1 MKTYSFNI
9 NNTKKNNKKFYTTNG
24 LKSSFSKILDTI
36 IASNVIEN
44 NPYLIDSDIIAGK
57 TNAGKT
63 AFIAIE
69 NTPSYDN
76 YTEFL
81 TAMNY
86 LANLEKY
93 KDTYNFELE
102 DGTPVKIFD
111 DEIQIGFDLLPI
123 NKSYSYKNF
132 LSLTPKTTK
141 TIIDIYIKLNN

>member
-9 NNTKKNNKKFYTTNG
+9 NNTKKNNKKFFNTNS
-24 LKSSFSKILDTI
+24 LKNSFSEILDSI
-36 IASNVIEN
+36 IASNVITN
-44 NPYLIDSDIIAGK
+44 NPYLATSEIIAGK
-57 TNAGKT
+57 TNTGKT
-63 AFIAIE
+63 TYITLE
-69 NTPSYDN
+69 NTPSYDS
-76 YTEFL
+76 YTDFL

-93 KDTYNFELE
+93 KDTYDFELS

-111 DEIQIGFDLLPI
+111 DEIQIGFDLFPI

-132 LSLTPKTTK
+132 LSLAPKTKK